1 MSERNIYKDVLFGVA
16 VGDALGVPVEFRS
29 RDELLKEPVTGM
41 RGNGTHGQ
49 PPGTWSDDSSL
60 TFCLAEA
67 LTEGFDLNIIGQ
79 NFVRWHRKGYWSAH
93 GKIFDIGG
101 ITWRAL
107 SRIHSGVTPEMAG
120 DDGDWSNGNGSL
132 MRILPLLFYIAGKPP
147 AERYRLTQQVS
158 ALTHRHVR
166 SVIACFICLEFAGY
180 IIQGMDKNEAYTS
193 LRSVTPGLL
202 ETFGVSQEEIGHFH
216 RILRKNIYNLPQEEI
231 ASDGY
236 VVHTLEAALWCV
248 MKTSS
253 YNKAVLKAV
262 NLGRDTDTTAAVAGG
277 LAGLLY
283 GYESIPEEWMQVLAR
298 RRDIESLALRCESM
312 TGSSP
317 VSGEHQGN

>member
-1 MSERNIYKDVLFGVA
+1 MSARNIYKDVLFGVA
-16 VGDALGVPVEFRS
+16 VGDALGVPVEFRP
-29 RDELLKEPVTGM
+29 RDELTKDPVTGM
-41 RGNGTHGQ
+41 RGYGTHQQ

-67 LTEGFDLNIIGQ
+67 LTEGFDLNVIGQ

-107 SRIHSGVTPEMAG
+107 SRIGDGVAPEMAG

-147 AERYRLTQQVS
+147 SERYRLTQQVS

-166 SVIACFICLEFAGY
+166 SVISCFICLEFAGY
-180 IIQGMDKNEAYTS
+180 IISGMDKNEAYAS

-202 ETFGVSQEEIGHFH
+202 ESFGISQEEIKHFD
-216 RILRKNIYNLPQEEI
+216 RILRKNIFSLPPEEI

-236 VVHTLEAALWCV
+236 VVHTLEAALWSV

-253 YNKAVLKAV
+253 YRKAVLKAV

-283 GYESIPEEWMQVLAR
+283 GYESIPEEWMSVIARSKEIEKLAER
-298 RRDIESLALRCESM
+298 LELKM
-312 TGSSP
+312 TLK
-317 VSGEHQGN
+317 

>member
-29 RDELLKEPVTGM
+29 RVELLKEPVTGM
-41 RGNGTHGQ
+41 RGFGTHQQ

-67 LTEGFDLNIIGQ
+67 LTEGFDLNVIGQ

-107 SRIHSGVTPEMAG
+107 SRIHSGVAPELAG

-166 SVIACFICLEFAGY
+166 SVISCFICLEFAGY
-180 IIQGMDKNEAYTS
+180 ILSGMDKNEAYTS

-202 ETFGVSQEEIGHFH
+202 ESVGVSQEEIKHFD
-216 RILRKNIYNLPQEEI
+216 RILRRNIFSLPPEEI

-253 YNKAVLKAV
+253 YQKAVLKAV

-283 GYESIPEEWMQVLAR
+283 GYESIPEEWISVIAR
-298 RRDIESLALRCESM
+298 RREIEKLAERLEQRSVV
-312 TGSSP
+312 P
-317 VSGEHQGN
+317 LKQ